1 MKIPRSYFIARE
13 GSRHLGEPFKNIRF
27 KKHFLVVSIVR
38 NGNIIIPTGS
48 DCIKVYDNVIVVTR
62 SSNVNDLNDI
72 FED

>member
-1 MKIPRSYFIARE
+1 
-13 GSRHLGEPFKNIRF
+13 
-27 KKHFLVVSIVR
+27 VR